1 MGRIVNVFLV
11 LLMIAGAGVTYEMK
25 DRASVAAKRVARLHT
40 NIGKE
45 KEAIALLKAEW
56 SVLSQPARLQAVIS
70 RCQDHFRL
78 APFSA
83 SQVATLD
90 EIPLK
95 PAGPPVAPPKAVADA
110 GPAAAE

>member
-25 DRASVAAKRVARLHT
+25 DRASVAAK
-40 NIGKE
+40 
-45 KEAIALLKAEW
+45 AEW

-70 RCQDHFRL
+70 RYQDHFKL

-95 PAGPPVAPPKAVADA
+95 PAEPPVALPKAVADA